1 MAPTEPSSA
10 KVVRLGGVAGAATSA
25 PTPDCKPVAAA
36 ALEACWLAES
46 TGTWPEAATAHRL
59 LAGISIYALRSPLA
73 VVGPLLTA
81 PGKLQWSIKHLSIN
95 RYVAETD

>member
-1 MAPTEPSSA
+1 MAPTEPRSVE
-10 KVVRLGGVAGAATSA
+10 VVRPGGVAGAATSA

-59 LAGISIYALRSPLA
+59 LAGISIYTLRGPLA
-73 VVGPLLTA
+73 VVGPLLAMRKGLRPTPLVA
-81 PGKLQWSIKHLSIN
+81 RKLRWMML
-95 RYVAETD
+95 